1 MDGKKGSAKIRKV
14 KKHFKVKQYK
24 KGFTIYTKDD
34 LLNPGQLMPSLKAKK
49 VQCKLQKNTVWA

>member
-1 MDGKKGSAKIRKV
+1 MEGKKQCKDQKV

-34 LLNPGQLMPSLKAKK
+34 LFKPRLASAFSERKS
-49 VQCKLQKNTVWA
+49 TV